1 MIEDY
6 DEVNHFIHNKIEK
19 YNEKFAEFKRNLDVQ
34 DHKIK
39 KECRKKIGKEIK
51 KNPKKMAQKFIDLAR
66 NNDDTTEETE
76 YSENETKKIFK
87 HSLKGGM
94 VDDDY
99 SDNIQ
104 IDETVIPVSLDV
116 DEINETEVNTA
127 PTVGGQTLKF
137 SDIDKMIDENK
148 KEEQVTA
155 PKTIERL
162 ESISNQRNESRKL
175 EEMSNMDDDDE
186 KIKIFDESVQVAF
199 EDLGAPNKNAD
210 DDLIVLDG
218 IEIL

>member
-104 IDETVIPVSLDV
+104 IDEIAEEENIID
-116 DEINETEVNTA
+116 NTYL
-127 PTVGGQTLKF
+127 PIYIG
-137 SDIDKMIDENK
+137 
-148 KEEQVTA
+148 
-155 PKTIERL
+155 
-162 ESISNQRNESRKL
+162 
-175 EEMSNMDDDDE
+175 
-186 KIKIFDESVQVAF
+186 
-199 EDLGAPNKNAD
+199 
-210 DDLIVLDG
+210 IVLS
-218 IEIL
+218 IFLYIFTFSILYSVGATEYYNIIMFKPFLIIIDLYESLVPNQVI